1 MIGEQ
6 RRLQFTA
13 QPKDES
19 LLPDIYFQLTA
30 IEGNNISWVTHSIG
44 SLYNQSLCIESD
56 LEILEWNTNKNTTLF
71 GSSMGSYGALAVVA
85 TTEEPICK
93 MHQGKGISSVAF
105 NTLSK
110 GRHIYSMY
118 YTHLDVDGEVFATY
132 NYEYTLIRLGIMGNE
147 WLTCPHMRVYHMI
160 IKDDNVVY
168 YDFYPCYR
176 KADSAI
182 GMYDV
187 VNGIFVSNN
196 KLTIVK

>member
-13 QPKDES
+13 QPKVES
-19 LLPDIYFQLTA
+19 LLPVAYMQVTA
-30 IEGNNISWVTHSIG
+30 IEGNNIIWTAEIMD

-71 GSSMGSYGALAVVA
+71 GSSERSFGALAVVA

-93 MHQGKGISSVAF
+93 MHKGKNISSIAF

-132 NYEYTLIRLGIMGNE
+132 SYNYTLKRLGIMGHE

-176 KADSAI
+176 KTDSAI

-187 VNGIFVSNN
+187 VNGIFVNS
-196 KLTIVK
+196 KELTIVK